1 MSFVFD
7 VQRMIHI
14 IQMNYGWSAS
24 SVSLTE
30 DAVVNS
36 KSHTGHR
43 SEGVFSFFLTLGVPH
58 FVILLQPPDGR
69 WFTRCDGVMC
79 R

>member
-36 KSHTGHR
+36 KSHTK
-43 SEGVFSFFLTLGVPH
+43 SPTDQKVFSLFSWHLVYHSLSYYCSRQMDGG
-58 FVILLQPPDGR
+58 LLD
-69 WFTRCDGVMC
+69 VME
-79 R
+79 